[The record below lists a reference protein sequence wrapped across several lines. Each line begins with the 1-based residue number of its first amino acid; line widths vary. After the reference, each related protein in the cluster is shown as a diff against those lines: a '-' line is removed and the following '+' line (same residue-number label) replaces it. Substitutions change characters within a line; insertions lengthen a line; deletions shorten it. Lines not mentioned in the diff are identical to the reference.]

1 MFAVLVL
8 ANPFD
13 PPPSYSPIAPA
24 YESGTTWPKIAG
36 ASSATV
42 TIGSTVLRNST
53 PYALGTNVPVYWG
66 RRFSRDADQ
75 RAQLAAGPQ
84 FLRWPGGTPANEY
97 VWSSKCVGTAD
108 TTPCWKEHPYFLKFQ
123 GQYGSAYL
131 QTPDEFIT
139 TCKAVSC
146 IPLVQANA
154 AIALV
159 ESVANAT
166 AMALDLLRYLKQGG
180 LDVRH
185 VAFGNE
191 NYGPWEVPY
200 GDVPVD
206 GELYGNAFTEW
217 VEGMRRE
224 FPDVAYGVVGLWT
237 PGDGAA
243 TTAHAAAERCAR
255 AGRTAAAAA
264 ACTRALGLGYGVIE
278 NWMPDL
284 LSKTDAVRKADFLIL
299 HDYFDKATDEPAPSA
314 ATLIERDLD
323 QLHAMRQGVADFISN
338 STAPTTPMP
347 PLVLT
352 EFQVAAAY
360 ASAGNATET
369 LASAVFLASVIGE
382 TLAAAPVNALTEF
395 AWHAKWFSKG
405 NRSGGYGSYAF
416 GHPDPSVPEGT
427 LAPKYYAS
435 WLWRKALGGTVLAA
449 SSSTATLKVYAT
461 RFAGGEHGL
470 VLINTD
476 EAAAASVTLAGV
488 KGRVN
493 GWVLSAAGGGTM
505 MAPVVAVNGVDNGL
519 SWGAPWPPP
528 APYAA
533 ASDAAIDVP
542 PASVTAVIVYA

>member
-1 MFAVLVL
+1 MFLVLVL

-13 PPPSYSPIAPA
+13 PPPGYSPTAPP
-24 YESGTTWPKIAG
+24 YESGTVWPKIAG
-36 ASSATV
+36 ASTATV
-42 TIGSTVLRNST
+42 TIGSTVLRNAT

-66 RRFSRDADQ
+66 RKFSRDADQ

-139 TCKAVSC
+139 TCKAVNC

-224 FPDVAYGVVGLWT
+224 FPDVAYGVVGL
-237 PGDGAA
+237 
-243 TTAHAAAERCAR
+243 
-255 AGRTAAAAA
+255 
-264 ACTRALGLGYGVIE
+264 
-278 NWMPDL
+278 
-284 LSKTDAVRKADFLIL
+284 
-299 HDYFDKATDEPAPSA
+299 
-314 ATLIERDLD
+314 
-323 QLHAMRQGVADFISN
+323 
-338 STAPTTPMP
+338 
-347 PLVLT
+347 
-352 EFQVAAAY
+352 
-360 ASAGNATET
+360 
-369 LASAVFLASVIGE
+369 
-382 TLAAAPVNALTEF
+382 
-395 AWHAKWFSKG
+395 
-405 NRSGGYGSYAF
+405 
-416 GHPDPSVPEGT
+416 
-427 LAPKYYAS
+427 
-435 WLWRKALGGTVLAA
+435 
-449 SSSTATLKVYAT
+449 
-461 RFAGGEHGL
+461 
-470 VLINTD
+470 
-476 EAAAASVTLAGV
+476 
-488 KGRVN
+488 
-493 GWVLSAAGGGTM
+493 
-505 MAPVVAVNGVDNGL
+505 
-519 SWGAPWPPP
+519 
-528 APYAA
+528 
-533 ASDAAIDVP
+533 
-542 PASVTAVIVYA
+542 